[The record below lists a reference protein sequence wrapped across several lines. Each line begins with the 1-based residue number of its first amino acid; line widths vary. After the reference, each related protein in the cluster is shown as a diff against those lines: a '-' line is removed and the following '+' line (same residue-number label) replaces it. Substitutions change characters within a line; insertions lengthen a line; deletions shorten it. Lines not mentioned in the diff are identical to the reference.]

1 VEVVITQ
8 SKIMLQQVSN
18 QVASKGVDMKI
29 EMLQSTRARSPLQK
43 RKKTE
48 INVANHNLGGYTKH
62 QMMGRLRLLTGGKLT
77 TCLLTHRLAYC

>member
-1 VEVVITQ
+1 MEVAITR
-8 SKIMLQQVSN
+8 SKIELQQVSN

-29 EMLQSTRARSPLQK
+29 EMPQSTRALSPLQK

-62 QMMGRLRLLTGGKLT
+62 QMMGRLLTGGKLT
-77 TCLLTHRLAYC
+77 TCQPTHCLAYR